1 MVADRSQP
9 RVGLLTQLTRFVL
22 VGGFSAIVDYGLYQV
37 LLHTGLWVH
46 GAKAISFICGT
57 TTAYLLNRRFT
68 FTQTAGG
75 ASRFT
80 GFLLLYGTTFFVNV
94 GMNALV
100 LHLITD
106 GAAFRV
112 TIAWLVAQAT
122 ATTINFLMLRLVIF
136 RR

>member
-9 RVGLLTQLTRFVL
+9 RVGLLSQLTRFVL
-22 VGGFSAIVDYGLYQV
+22 VGGLSALVDYGLYQA

-46 GAKAISFICGT
+46 GAKALSFVCGT

-75 ASRFT
+75 ATRFT

-100 LHLITD
+100 LHLITE
-106 GAAFRV
+106 GAPFRV
-112 TIAWLVAQAT
+112 TIAWVFAQGT
-122 ATTINFLMLRLVIF
+122 ATMINFLMLRYVVF